1 MLREQIETIIKEQHN
16 KVTTIMGKQYFPVD
30 IILANGNILLRAFRI
45 IDLAGDKI
53 TGITWKEE
61 YSAPRERREPVY
73 SYFDLDEIA
82 SLRCEDLEVEFV
94 RETSKL

>member
-1 MLREQIETIIKEQHN
+1 MLREQIEWIIKEQHN
-16 KVTTIMGKQYFPVD
+16 KVTVIMGKQYYPVD
-30 IILANGNILLRAFRI
+30 IVLTNGNILLRAFRI
-45 IDLAGDKI
+45 IDLEGNKL

-82 SLRCEDLEVEFV
+82 NLRCEELGIEFV
-94 RETSKL
+94 KETSKL